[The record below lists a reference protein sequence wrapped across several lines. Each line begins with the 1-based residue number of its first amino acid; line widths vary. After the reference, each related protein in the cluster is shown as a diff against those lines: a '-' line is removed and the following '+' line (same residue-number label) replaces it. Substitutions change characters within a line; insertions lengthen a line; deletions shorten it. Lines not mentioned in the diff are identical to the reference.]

1 MSDTFGSMVR
11 PTGPSSFKRIG
22 LVGKTEQ
29 PNLPSV
35 LERIHSVFEVHGVE
49 VGFQGMLQP
58 GDPPGP
64 EVEGTLD
71 NGVDLLITLGGDGTL
86 LWGARLVAEKNV
98 PVLGINL
105 GHMGFLTSISLD
117 GIEEGLEH
125 LFSGDYL
132 LDQRSTLESHLVLED
147 GTEHARYLALNDFV
161 IHKRGMARVTRL
173 ELLVGEG
180 DEQQE
185 IGGFSGDGVVL
196 CTPTGSTAYSLS
208 AGGPIVAPGMNSIV
222 VTPICPHTLAVRPL
236 VISGEET
243 VTVLPLDRAGK
254 LVLTVDGQEAAELS
268 HGESVVVR
276 QADARV
282 ELIRIP
288 GHTFFS
294 TLRQKLN
301 WAIRPHGDG

>member
-1 MSDTFGSMVR
+1 MVR
-11 PTGPSSFKRIG
+11 PSQPSSFKRIG
-22 LVGKTEQ
+22 LVGKTGQ
-29 PNLPSV
+29 PDLPSV
-35 LERIHSVFEVHGVE
+35 LGRLQSIFDAHGVQ
-49 VGFQGMLQP
+49 VVFQGMLQP

-64 EVEGTLD
+64 EVAGTLE

-86 LWGARLVAEKNV
+86 LWGARLVAEKDV

-117 GIEEGLEH
+117 GIEDGLGR
-125 LFSGDYL
+125 LFSGDYF
-132 LDQRSTLESHLVLED
+132 LDQRSTLEARLVLED
-147 GTEHARYLALNDFV
+147 GVEHARYIALNDFV

-180 DEQQE
+180 EEQEE

-236 VISGEET
+236 VISGQET

-254 LVLTVDGQEAAELS
+254 LVLTVDGQEEAELS
-268 HGESVVVR
+268 HGESVIIR
-276 QADARV
+276 QAHAQV
-282 ELIRIP
+282 HLIRIP
-288 GHTFFS
+288 GQTFFS